1 MTSQPSPPRKH
12 ASDKRGNFAAFA
24 ANYHHSDAH
33 ITSGGPLDDFPS
45 PDLGGEHCDPS
56 VSPGPGSKRVLPIH
70 LPQLPGELSTETEK
84 EFGGFKYMV
93 VSHSSVRAFEYLRER

>member
-1 MTSQPSPPRKH
+1 MEVAKTANRKPRVL
-12 ASDKRGNFAAFA
+12 SDDQSCAML
-24 ANYHHSDAH
+24 H